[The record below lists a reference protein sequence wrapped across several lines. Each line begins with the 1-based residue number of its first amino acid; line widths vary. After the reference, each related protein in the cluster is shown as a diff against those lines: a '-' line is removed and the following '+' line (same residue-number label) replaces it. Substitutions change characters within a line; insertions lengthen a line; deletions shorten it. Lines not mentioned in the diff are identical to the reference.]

1 MRQKHVV
8 QTDFRKDQQRPA
20 KVKESFTIDY
30 PQEGETVAGRDYTF
44 RINAP
49 QDAPTVELS
58 INQGPWLPCRPAIGY
73 WWYDWICDGGKEH
86 TVTARVFGDHL
97 ADDRGV
103 FTVLMA
109 FHAVQ
114 NGGGTLGR

>member
-58 INQGPWLPCRPAIGY
+58 INQGPWLPCRQASGY
-73 WWYDWICDGGKEH
+73 WWFDCTDIEPEPYQARARMRLHGGKEKL
-86 TVTARVFGDHL
+86 TMLRRFQARG
-97 ADDRGV
+97 
-103 FTVLMA
+103 
-109 FHAVQ
+109 
-114 NGGGTLGR
+114 